1 MTVLIIYLWP
11 LRNKR
16 SKMILFVSFAHL
28 LRRSKSSD
36 VSITRSSVHFVQG
49 GVELPHVKVL
59 LHETIR
65 NDDF

>member
-1 MTVLIIYLWP
+1 
-11 LRNKR
+11 
-16 SKMILFVSFAHL
+16 MILFVSFAHL